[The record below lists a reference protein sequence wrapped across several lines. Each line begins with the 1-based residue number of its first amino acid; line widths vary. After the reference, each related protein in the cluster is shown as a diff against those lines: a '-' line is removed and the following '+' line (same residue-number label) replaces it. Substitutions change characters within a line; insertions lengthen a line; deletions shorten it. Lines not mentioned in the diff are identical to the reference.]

1 MEGCAIGYMQFLAIL
16 HRDLSIF
23 GFWYPWGSLNQ
34 SSCAF
39 AEETKGGSREC
50 LDEKKKNL
58 FQSCWK
64 QQNSNNHKCGECY
77 KTEAVI
83 DSCHTHTCIYIQIN
97 HTNSDSNF
105 IC

>member
-50 LDEKKKNL
+50 LDEKKKKIY
-58 FQSCWK
+58 SRVVG
-64 QQNSNNHKCGECY
+64 NNKIAIITSVVSAT
-77 KTEAVI
+77 KLKLL
-83 DSCHTHTCIYIQIN
+83 
-97 HTNSDSNF
+97 
-105 IC
+105 